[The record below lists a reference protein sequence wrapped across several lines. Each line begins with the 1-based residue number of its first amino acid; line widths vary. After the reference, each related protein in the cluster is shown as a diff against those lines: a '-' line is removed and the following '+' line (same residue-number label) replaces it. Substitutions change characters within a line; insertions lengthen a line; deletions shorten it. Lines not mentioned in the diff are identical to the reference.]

1 MEKDV
6 YALEMFIAKFL
17 RYGVLLAGLLML
29 CGWLTQISFTAD
41 AFAPFHTYHDS
52 PLFRTIG
59 ELIEQQRWGLLTAYA
74 GMTVLISLPLLRVL
88 MTFAVFVKK
97 RDYTLAA
104 VSAVVLFGLGLSIA
118 LGFEL

>member
-17 RYGVLLAGLLML
+17 RYGVLFAGLLML

-41 AFAPFHTYHDS
+41 AFAPFHVYHDA
-52 PLFRTIG
+52 PLFRTIA
-59 ELIEQQRWGLLTAYA
+59 ELIEAQRWGLLTAYA
-74 GMTVLISLPLLRVL
+74 GMTVLISLPLLRVF
-88 MTFAVFVKK
+88 MTFAVFIKK

>member
-6 YALEMFIAKFL
+6 YALELFIAKFL
-17 RYGVLLAGLLML
+17 RYGVVLAGLLML
-29 CGWLTQISFTAD
+29 AGWLTQISFTTD
-41 AFAPFHTYHDS
+41 AFAPFHVYHDA
-52 PLFRTIG
+52 PLFRTIA
-59 ELIEQQRWGLLTAYA
+59 EHIEAGHWGILTAYA
-74 GMTVLISLPLLRVL
+74 GMAVLISLPLIRVL